1 LLQAIRGQ
9 SEPPVSCSVAVAS
22 ILVNPLQFDQKS
34 DYDLYPRALEED
46 VAFCAAR
53 GLDYVF
59 VPSVAEI

>member
-1 LLQAIRGQ
+1 
-9 SEPPVSCSVAVAS
+9 VAVTS